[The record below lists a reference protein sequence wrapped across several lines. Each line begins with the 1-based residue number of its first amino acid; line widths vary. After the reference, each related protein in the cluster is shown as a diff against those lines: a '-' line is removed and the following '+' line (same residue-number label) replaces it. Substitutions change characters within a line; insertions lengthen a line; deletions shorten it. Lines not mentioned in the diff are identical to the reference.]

1 MRPVSVF
8 RSRTAPRASTRSW
21 LWLGLAGLSALPHG
35 AGAERPKQEEP
46 GFALSS
52 PAFAAQRE
60 IPGKY
65 TCEGP
70 DVSPPLTWDGV
81 PEDAQSLVLIMED
94 PDAPDPAAPL
104 RTFVH
109 WLLLDLSPSLRG
121 LREDLREL
129 PPGALEGLNDQQ
141 RTGYTGP
148 CPARGRH
155 RYFFKLF
162 ALDTKLKL
170 IKPQR
175 AQLEEAMQGHV
186 LARAELMGTYEKK
199 KKGQPELSRRRTQGK
214 H

>member
-1 MRPVSVF
+1 MRRISVF
-8 RSRTAPRASTRSW
+8 RSRAEPRASTQSW

-35 AGAERPKQEEP
+35 AGAERPKQDEP
-46 GFALSS
+46 VFALSS
-52 PAFAAQRE
+52 GAFAAQRE
-60 IPGKY
+60 IPAKY
-65 TCEGP
+65 TCEGAE
-70 DVSPPLTWDGV
+70 VSPPLAWDGL
-81 PEDAQSLVLIMED
+81 PEGTESLVLVMED

-121 LREDLREL
+121 LREDLHEP
-129 PPGALEGLNDQQ
+129 PPGALEGLNDTQ
-141 RTGYTGP
+141 RTGYAGP
-148 CPARGRH
+148 CPPRGRH

-186 LARAELMGTYEKK
+186 LGRAELMGTYEKK
-199 KKGQPELSRRRTQGK
+199 KKAPPELSRRRAAP
-214 H
+214 